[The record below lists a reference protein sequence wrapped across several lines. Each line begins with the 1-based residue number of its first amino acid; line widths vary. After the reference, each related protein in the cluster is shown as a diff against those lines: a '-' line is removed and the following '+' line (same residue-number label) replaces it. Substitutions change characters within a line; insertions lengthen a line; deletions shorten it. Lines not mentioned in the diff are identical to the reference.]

1 MVLMD
6 SLSTT
11 YILSLFYFL
20 MHDMTTTTM
29 TAIRITATALRAIII
44 IIWLPEESPV
54 LSDSS
59 VIVEDPPF

>member
-20 MHDMTTTTM
+20 MHDMTTTTI
-29 TAIRITATALRAIII
+29 TAIRITTTALRAIII
-44 IIWLPEESPV
+44 IIWLSEESSV
-54 LSDSS
+54 LSDSF
-59 VIVEDPPF
+59 VTVEDSPL